1 MTKLINTLKY
11 NSEFDFIDMMNEFD
25 YEYVKFMGSTENGT
39 YLVSIDDVDGML
51 YMEVP
56 VDDYDGIV
64 RKVAALGL
72 KQRIILPRRISYL
85 EDYTTQSGKSVKF
98 KRTLAGCNI
107 VNRFLDNE
115 FSIEGTQ
122 LGMEGFFHRSN
133 FSDFKNGLTI
143 KDSSIEVAHMFGSS
157 KGLTNVTFKN
167 CELSSLVGLV
177 SDSEIECV
185 TFEGCKYVVK
195 DYSQLKSWEKRL
207 EATCLD
213 DIFGRNT
220 TTVNLRDCDSTLIE
234 VLMRLTSKS
243 SLFFRELEINI
254 LD

>member
-1 MTKLINTLKY
+1 MINTLKY
-11 NSEFDFIDMMNEFD
+11 NSAFDFIDMMNEFD

-122 LGMEGFFHRSN
+122 LDMEGFFHKSN
-133 FSDFKNGLTI
+133 FNGFDNGLTI

-177 SDSEIECV
+177 SDSEMECV
-185 TFEGCKYVVK
+185 TFEGCSYIAR

-213 DIFGRNT
+213 DIFGYKT
-220 TTVNLRDCDSTLIE
+220 TVVNLRDCDSTLIE

-243 SLFFRELEINI
+243 SLFFRDLEINI
-254 LD
+254 TD

>member
-1 MTKLINTLKY
+1 MINTLKY

-25 YEYVKFMGSTENGT
+25 YKYVKFMGSTENGT
-39 YLVSIDDVDGML
+39 YLVSIDDVDGTL
-51 YMEVP
+51 YMKVP
-56 VDDYDGIV
+56 VDEYDGIV
-64 RKVAALGL
+64 RKIIALGL
-72 KQRIILPRRISYL
+72 KQSIILPGRISYL
-85 EDYTTQSGKSVKF
+85 EDYIPQSGKSVKF
-98 KRTLAGCNI
+98 KRTLSECNI

-122 LGMEGFFHRSN
+122 LNMEGFFHKSN
-133 FSDFKNGLTI
+133 FIDFDNGLVI

-185 TFEGCKYVVK
+185 TFEGCKYVAK

-213 DIFGRNT
+213 DIFGHNT

>member
-1 MTKLINTLKY
+1 LKY

-56 VDDYDGIV
+56 VDEYDGIV
-64 RKVAALGL
+64 RKIVALGL
-72 KQRIILPRRISYL
+72 KQSIILPGRISYL
-85 EDYTTQSGKSVKF
+85 EDYIPQSGKSVKF
-98 KRTLAGCNI
+98 KRTLSECNI

-122 LGMEGFFHRSN
+122 LDMEGFFHRSN

-185 TFEGCKYVVK
+185 TFEGCKYVAK

-213 DIFGRNT
+213 DIFGHNT
-220 TTVNLRDCDSTLIE
+220 TTVNLRDCDRTLIE

>member
-1 MTKLINTLKY
+1 MINTLKY

-107 VNRFLDNE
+107 VNLFLDNE

-122 LGMEGFFHRSN
+122 LDMEGFFHRSN

-157 KGLTNVTFKN
+157 KGLANVTFKN

-185 TFEGCKYVVK
+185 TFEGCKYVAK

-213 DIFGRNT
+213 DIFGHNT
-220 TTVNLRDCDSTLIE
+220 TTVNLRDCDSSLIE

-254 LD
+254 TD

>member
-1 MTKLINTLKY
+1 MINTLEY
-11 NSEFDFIDMMNEFD
+11 NSGFDFVDMMNEFD
-25 YEYVKFMGSTENGT
+25 GEYVKFMGSTENGT

-51 YMEVP
+51 YMKVP

-72 KQRIILPRRISYL
+72 KQRIILPGRISYL

-98 KRTLAGCNI
+98 KRTLAECNI

-122 LGMEGFFHRSN
+122 LDMEGFFHRSN

-185 TFEGCKYVVK
+185 TFEGCKYVAK

-213 DIFGRNT
+213 DIFGHNT

>member
-39 YLVSIDDVDGML
+39 YLVNIDDVDGML

-85 EDYTTQSGKSVKF
+85 EDYIPQSGKSVKF
-98 KRTLAGCNI
+98 KRTLSECNI

-122 LGMEGFFHRSN
+122 LNMEGFFHKSN

-143 KDSSIEVAHMFGSS
+143 KDSSIEVAHMFVES
-157 KGLTNVTFKN
+157 KGLTKVTFKN
-167 CELSSLVGLV
+167 CELSSLVELTLD
-177 SDSEIECV
+177 SDVECV
-185 TFEGCKYVVK
+185 TFEGCSLIVK
-195 DYSQLKSWEKRL
+195 DNSNRKSHEKQL
-207 EATCLD
+207 EAHCLD
-213 DIFGRNT
+213 DIFGRRT
-220 TTVNLRDCDSTLIE
+220 TTVNLICCDDGLIE
-234 VLMRLTSKS
+234 ELMRLNSRAQHY
-243 SLFFRELEINI
+243 FRELEINI

>member
-1 MTKLINTLKY
+1 MINTLEY
-11 NSEFDFIDMMNEFD
+11 NSGFDFVDMMNEFD
-25 YEYVKFMGSTENGT
+25 GKYIKFMGSTENGT
-39 YLVSIDDVDGML
+39 YLVSVDDVDGML
-51 YMEVP
+51 YMKVP

-72 KQRIILPRRISYL
+72 KQRIILPVRISYL

-98 KRTLAGCNI
+98 KRTLAECNI

-122 LGMEGFFHRSN
+122 IDMEGFFHRSN

-185 TFEGCKYVVK
+185 TFEGCKYVAK

-213 DIFGRNT
+213 DIFGHNT
-220 TTVNLRDCDSTLIE
+220 TTVNLRDCDRTLIE

>member
-1 MTKLINTLKY
+1 LINTLKY

-56 VDDYDGIV
+56 VDEYDGIV
-64 RKVAALGL
+64 RKIVALGL
-72 KQRIILPRRISYL
+72 KQSIILPGRISYL
-85 EDYTTQSGKSVKF
+85 EDYIPQSGKSVKF
-98 KRTLAGCNI
+98 KRTLSECNI

-122 LGMEGFFHRSN
+122 LDMEGFFHRSN

-185 TFEGCKYVVK
+185 TFEGCKYVAK

-213 DIFGRNT
+213 DIFGHNT
-220 TTVNLRDCDSTLIE
+220 TTVNLRDCDRTLIE

>member
-1 MTKLINTLKY
+1 MINTLKY

-122 LGMEGFFHRSN
+122 LDMEGFFHRSN

-157 KGLTNVTFKN
+157 KGLANVTFKN

-185 TFEGCKYVVK
+185 TFEGCKYVAK
-195 DYSQLKSWEKRL
+195 DYSQLKSWKKRL

-213 DIFGRNT
+213 DIFGHNT

>member
-1 MTKLINTLKY
+1 MINTLKY

-39 YLVSIDDVDGML
+39 YLVSIDDVDRML

-107 VNRFLDNE
+107 INRFLDNE

-122 LGMEGFFHRSN
+122 LDMEGFFHRSN

-185 TFEGCKYVVK
+185 TFEGCKYVAK

-213 DIFGRNT
+213 DIFGHNT
-220 TTVNLRDCDSTLIE
+220 TTVNLRDCDRTLIE
-234 VLMRLTSKS
+234 VLMRLTSKP

>member
-1 MTKLINTLKY
+1 MINTLEY
-11 NSEFDFIDMMNEFD
+11 SSGFDFVDMMNEFD
-25 YEYVKFMGSTENGT
+25 GEYIKFMGSTENGT
-39 YLVSIDDVDGML
+39 YLVSVDDVDRML
-51 YMEVP
+51 YMKVP

-72 KQRIILPRRISYL
+72 KQRIILPVRISYL

-98 KRTLAGCNI
+98 KRTLAECNI

-115 FSIEGTQ
+115 FSIEGNQ
-122 LGMEGFFHRSN
+122 IDMEGFFSKSN
-133 FSDFKNGLTI
+133 FTGFDNGLTI

-185 TFEGCKYVVK
+185 TFEGCKYVAK

-213 DIFGRNT
+213 DIFGHNT
-220 TTVNLRDCDSTLIE
+220 TTVNLRDCDRTLIE

>member
-122 LGMEGFFHRSN
+122 LDMEGFFHRSN

-177 SDSEIECV
+177 SDSDVESV
-185 TFEGCKYVVK
+185 TFEDCSYVAR
-195 DYSQLKSWEKRL
+195 DDSHLKSYERRL
-207 EATCLD
+207 GASGLD
-213 DIFGRNT
+213 DVFGWQ
-220 TTVNLRDCDSTLIE
+220 TTVVNLKNCDVSLVNELI
-234 VLMRLTSKS
+234 RLNVES
-243 SLFFRELEINI
+243 SRFLRELEINI

>member
-1 MTKLINTLKY
+1 MINTLEY
-11 NSEFDFIDMMNEFD
+11 NSGFDFVDMMNEFD
-25 YEYVKFMGSTENGT
+25 CEYIKFMGSTENGT
-39 YLVSIDDVDGML
+39 YLVSVDDVDGML
-51 YMEVP
+51 YMKVP

-122 LGMEGFFHRSN
+122 LDMEGFFHRSN

-157 KGLTNVTFKN
+157 KGLANVTFKN

-185 TFEGCKYVVK
+185 TFEGCKYVAK

-213 DIFGRNT
+213 DIFGHNT
-220 TTVNLRDCDSTLIE
+220 TTVNLRDCDSSLIE

-254 LD
+254 TD

>member
-122 LGMEGFFHRSN
+122 LDMEGFFHRSN

-157 KGLTNVTFKN
+157 KGLANVTFKN

-185 TFEGCKYVVK
+185 TFEGCKYVAK

-213 DIFGRNT
+213 DIFGHNT
-220 TTVNLRDCDSTLIE
+220 TTVNLRDCDSSLIE

-254 LD
+254 TD

>member
-1 MTKLINTLKY
+1 
-11 NSEFDFIDMMNEFD
+11 MMNEFD
-25 YEYVKFMGSTENGT
+25 YKYVKFMGSTENGT
-39 YLVSIDDVDGML
+39 YLVSIDDVDGTL
-51 YMEVP
+51 YMKVP
-56 VDDYDGIV
+56 VDEYDGIV
-64 RKVAALGL
+64 RKIIALGL
-72 KQRIILPRRISYL
+72 KQSIILPGRISYL
-85 EDYTTQSGKSVKF
+85 EDYIPQSGKSVKF
-98 KRTLAGCNI
+98 KRTLSECNI

-122 LGMEGFFHRSN
+122 LNMEGFFHKSN
-133 FSDFKNGLTI
+133 FIDFDNGLVI

-185 TFEGCKYVVK
+185 TFEGCKYVAK

-213 DIFGRNT
+213 DIFGHNT

>member
-1 MTKLINTLKY
+1 MINTLKY

-72 KQRIILPRRISYL
+72 KQRIILPRCISYL

-122 LGMEGFFHRSN
+122 LDMEGFFNKSY
-133 FSDFKNGLTI
+133 FIGFDKGLTI
-143 KDSSIEVAHMFGSS
+143 KNSSIEVAHMFGNS
-157 KGLTNVTFKN
+157 KSLKHVIFKN
-167 CELSSLVGLV
+167 CELSSLVGMV
-177 SDSEIECV
+177 SNSDVESV
-185 TFEGCKYVVK
+185 TFEDCSYVAR
-195 DYSQLKSWEKRL
+195 DDSHLKSYERRL
-207 EATCLD
+207 EASGLD
-213 DIFGRNT
+213 DVFGWQ
-220 TTVNLRDCDSTLIE
+220 TTVVNLKNCDVSLVNE
-234 VLMRLTSKS
+234 LMRLNVES
-243 SLFFRELEINI
+243 SRFLRELEINI
-254 LD
+254 TD

>member
-1 MTKLINTLKY
+1 MINTLEY
-11 NSEFDFIDMMNEFD
+11 NSGFDFVDMMNEFD
-25 YEYVKFMGSTENGT
+25 GEYIKFMGSTENGT
-39 YLVSIDDVDGML
+39 YLVSVDDVDGML
-51 YMEVP
+51 YMKVP

-72 KQRIILPRRISYL
+72 KQRIILPVRISYL

-98 KRTLAGCNI
+98 KRTLAECNI

-122 LGMEGFFHRSN
+122 IDMEGFFHRSN

-185 TFEGCKYVVK
+185 TFEGCKYVAK

-213 DIFGRNT
+213 DIFGHNT
-220 TTVNLRDCDSTLIE
+220 TTVNLRDCDSSLIE

-254 LD
+254 TD

>member
-1 MTKLINTLKY
+1 MINTLEY
-11 NSEFDFIDMMNEFD
+11 NSGFDFVDMMNEFD
-25 YEYVKFMGSTENGT
+25 GEYVKFMGSTENGT

-98 KRTLAGCNI
+98 KRTLAECNI

-122 LGMEGFFHRSN
+122 LDMEGFFHRSN

-157 KGLTNVTFKN
+157 KGLANVTFKN

-185 TFEGCKYVVK
+185 TFEGCKYVAK

-213 DIFGRNT
+213 DIFGHNT
-220 TTVNLRDCDSTLIE
+220 TTVNLRDCDSSLIE

-254 LD
+254 TD

>member
-1 MTKLINTLKY
+1 MKY
-11 NSEFDFIDMMNEFD
+11 DSEFDFIDMMNEFD

-39 YLVSIDDVDGML
+39 YLVSIDDVNGML

-122 LGMEGFFHRSN
+122 LDMEGFFHRSN

-185 TFEGCKYVVK
+185 TFEGCKYVAK

-213 DIFGRNT
+213 DIFGHNT

-254 LD
+254 TD

>member
-1 MTKLINTLKY
+1 MKKLINTLEY
-11 NSEFDFIDMMNEFD
+11 NSGFDFVDMMNEFD
-25 YEYVKFMGSTENGT
+25 GEYIKFMGSTENGT
-39 YLVSIDDVDGML
+39 YLVSVDDVDGML
-51 YMEVP
+51 YMKVP

-72 KQRIILPRRISYL
+72 KQRIILPVRISYL

-98 KRTLAGCNI
+98 KRTLAECNI

-122 LGMEGFFHRSN
+122 IDMEGFFHRSN

-185 TFEGCKYVVK
+185 TFEGCKYVAK

-213 DIFGRNT
+213 DIFGHNT
-220 TTVNLRDCDSTLIE
+220 TTVNLRDCDSSLIE

-254 LD
+254 TD

>member
-1 MTKLINTLKY
+1 MINTLKY

-122 LGMEGFFHRSN
+122 LDMEGFFHRSN

-157 KGLTNVTFKN
+157 KGLANVTFKN

-185 TFEGCKYVVK
+185 TFEGCKYVAK

-213 DIFGRNT
+213 DIFGHNT
-220 TTVNLRDCDSTLIE
+220 TTVNLRDCDSSLIE

-254 LD
+254 TD

>member
-25 YEYVKFMGSTENGT
+25 YKYVKFMGSTENGT
-39 YLVSIDDVDGML
+39 YLVSIDDVDGTL
-51 YMEVP
+51 YMKVP
-56 VDDYDGIV
+56 VDEYDGIV
-64 RKVAALGL
+64 RKIIALGL
-72 KQRIILPRRISYL
+72 KQSIILPGRISYL
-85 EDYTTQSGKSVKF
+85 EDYIPQSGKSVKF
-98 KRTLAGCNI
+98 KRTLSECNI

-122 LGMEGFFHRSN
+122 LNMEGFFHKSN
-133 FSDFKNGLTI
+133 FIDFDNGLVI

-185 TFEGCKYVVK
+185 TFEGCKYVAK

-213 DIFGRNT
+213 DIFGHNT

>member
-1 MTKLINTLKY
+1 LKY
-11 NSEFDFIDMMNEFD
+11 NSKFDFIDMMNEFD

-122 LGMEGFFHRSN
+122 LDMEGFFHRSN

-157 KGLTNVTFKN
+157 KGLANVTFKN

-185 TFEGCKYVVK
+185 TFEGCKYVAK

-213 DIFGRNT
+213 DIFGHNT
-220 TTVNLRDCDSTLIE
+220 TTVNLRDCDSSLIE

-254 LD
+254 TD

>member
-1 MTKLINTLKY
+1 MINTLKY

-122 LGMEGFFHRSN
+122 LDMEGFFHRSN

-157 KGLTNVTFKN
+157 KGLANVTFKN

-185 TFEGCKYVVK
+185 TFEGCKYVAK
-195 DYSQLKSWEKRL
+195 DYSQLKSWKKRL

-213 DIFGRNT
+213 DIFGHNT
-220 TTVNLRDCDSTLIE
+220 TTVNLRDCDSSLIE

-254 LD
+254 TD

>member
-1 MTKLINTLKY
+1 MINTLKY

-56 VDDYDGIV
+56 VDDFDGIV

-122 LGMEGFFHRSN
+122 LDMEGFFHRSN

-157 KGLTNVTFKN
+157 KGLANVTFKN

-185 TFEGCKYVVK
+185 TFEGCKYVAK

-213 DIFGRNT
+213 DIFGHNT
-220 TTVNLRDCDSTLIE
+220 TTVNLRDCDSSLIE

>member
-1 MTKLINTLKY
+1 MINTLKY
-11 NSEFDFIDMMNEFD
+11 NSKFDFIDMMNEFD

-122 LGMEGFFHRSN
+122 LDMEGFFHRSN

-185 TFEGCKYVVK
+185 TFEGCKYVAK

-213 DIFGRNT
+213 DIFGHNT
-220 TTVNLRDCDSTLIE
+220 TTVNLRDCDSSLIE

-254 LD
+254 TD

>member
-1 MTKLINTLKY
+1 MINTLKY

-25 YEYVKFMGSTENGT
+25 CEYVKFMGSTENGT

-122 LGMEGFFHRSN
+122 LDMEGFFHRSN

-157 KGLTNVTFKN
+157 KGLANVTFKN

-185 TFEGCKYVVK
+185 TFEGCKYVAK

-213 DIFGRNT
+213 DIFGHNT
-220 TTVNLRDCDSTLIE
+220 TTVNLRDCDSSLIE

>member
-1 MTKLINTLKY
+1 MKY

-25 YEYVKFMGSTENGT
+25 CEYVKFMGSTENGT

-51 YMEVP
+51 YMKVP

-122 LGMEGFFHRSN
+122 LDMEGFFHRSN

-185 TFEGCKYVVK
+185 TFEGCKYVAK

-213 DIFGRNT
+213 DIFGHNT

>member
-1 MTKLINTLKY
+1 MINTLKY

-85 EDYTTQSGKSVKF
+85 EDYTTQSGKFVKF

-122 LGMEGFFHRSN
+122 LDMEGFFHMSN

-185 TFEGCKYVVK
+185 TFEGCKYVAK

-213 DIFGRNT
+213 DIFGHNT

-254 LD
+254 TD

>member
-1 MTKLINTLKY
+1 MINTLEY
-11 NSEFDFIDMMNEFD
+11 NSGFDFVDMMNEFD
-25 YEYVKFMGSTENGT
+25 GEYIKFMGSTENGT
-39 YLVSIDDVDGML
+39 YLVSVDDVDGML
-51 YMEVP
+51 YMKVP

-72 KQRIILPRRISYL
+72 KQRIILPVRISYL

-98 KRTLAGCNI
+98 KRTLAECNI

-122 LGMEGFFHRSN
+122 IDMEGFFQRSN

-185 TFEGCKYVVK
+185 TFEGCKYVAK
-195 DYSQLKSWEKRL
+195 DYSQLKSWGKRL

-213 DIFGRNT
+213 DIFGHNT
-220 TTVNLRDCDSTLIE
+220 TTVNLRDCDSSLIE

-254 LD
+254 TD

>member
-1 MTKLINTLKY
+1 LKY

-122 LGMEGFFHRSN
+122 LDMEGFFHRSN

-157 KGLTNVTFKN
+157 KGLANVTFKN

-185 TFEGCKYVVK
+185 TFEGCKYVAK

-213 DIFGRNT
+213 DIFGHNT
-220 TTVNLRDCDSTLIE
+220 TTVNLRDCDSSLIE

-254 LD
+254 TD

>member
-64 RKVAALGL
+64 RKVVALGL

-85 EDYTTQSGKSVKF
+85 EDCTTQSGKSVKF

-122 LGMEGFFHRSN
+122 LDMEGFFHRSN
-133 FSDFKNGLTI
+133 FSDFRNGLTI

-185 TFEGCKYVVK
+185 TFEGCKYVAK

-207 EATCLD
+207 
-213 DIFGRNT
+213 
-220 TTVNLRDCDSTLIE
+220 
-234 VLMRLTSKS
+234 
-243 SLFFRELEINI
+243 
-254 LD
+254 

>member
-1 MTKLINTLKY
+1 MINTLKY
-11 NSEFDFIDMMNEFD
+11 NSKFDFIDMMNEFD

-85 EDYTTQSGKSVKF
+85 EDYTTQSGKSVTF
-98 KRTLAGCNI
+98 KRTLAECNI

-122 LGMEGFFHRSN
+122 LDMEGFFHRSN

-157 KGLTNVTFKN
+157 KGLANVTFKN

-185 TFEGCKYVVK
+185 TFEGCKYVAK

-213 DIFGRNT
+213 DIFGHNT
-220 TTVNLRDCDSTLIE
+220 TTVNLRDCDSSLIE

-254 LD
+254 TD

>member
-1 MTKLINTLKY
+1 MDVLAY
-11 NSEFDFIDMMNEFD
+11 NSGFDFVDIINEFD
-25 YEYVKFMGSTENGT
+25 YDYVKFAGCTSNGI
-39 YLVSIDDVDGML
+39 YVLGVDNDDELL
-51 YMEVP
+51 YISVP
-56 VDDYDGIV
+56 VDEYDGKV
-64 RKVAALGL
+64 RRIAPLGL
-72 KQRIILPRRISYL
+72 KQGVILARRINYSG
-85 EDYTTQSGKSVKF
+85 DSTTQSGKSVKF

-122 LGMEGFFHRSN
+122 LDMEGFFHMSN

-143 KDSSIEVAHMFGSS
+143 KDSSMEVAHMFGSS

-185 TFEGCKYVVK
+185 TFEGCKYVAK

-213 DIFGRNT
+213 DIFGHNT
-220 TTVNLRDCDSTLIE
+220 TTVNLRDCDRTLIE

>member
-1 MTKLINTLKY
+1 MINTLKY

-85 EDYTTQSGKSVKF
+85 EGYTTQSGKSVKF

-122 LGMEGFFHRSN
+122 LDMEGFFHRSH
-133 FSDFKNGLTI
+133 FSGFDNGLTI

-157 KGLTNVTFKN
+157 KGLTNVTFEN

-185 TFEGCKYVVK
+185 TFEGCKYVAK

-213 DIFGRNT
+213 DIFGHNT

>member
-1 MTKLINTLKY
+1 MINTLKY

-25 YEYVKFMGSTENGT
+25 CEYVKFMGSTENGT

-51 YMEVP
+51 YMKVP

-122 LGMEGFFHRSN
+122 LDMEGFFHRSN

-185 TFEGCKYVVK
+185 TFEGCKYVAK

-213 DIFGRNT
+213 DIFGHNT